1 MGTNTPLI
9 KIRGNLIML
18 CSIIILDGLSVGGA
32 EISRP
37 REEKQKAAIMV
48 PATRLKLII
57 STPSKTMLIIKIKK
71 VINRP
76 NIRDANISPRIIAH
90 NVIGAE
96 TNLSKVFILVSQGA
110 ITGPMDET
118 VTKSVIPSNPGI
130 RKLKERFLP
139 KAKAI
144 NKKDGISI
152 PDINTGPFK

>member
-1 MGTNTPLI
+1 
-9 KIRGNLIML
+9 
-18 CSIIILDGLSVGGA
+18 LDGLSVGGA
-32 EISRP
+32 DIKRP

-48 PATRLKLII
+48 PASRLKLNIPI
-57 STPSKTMLIIKIKK
+57 PNKIVLIIKMKK

-76 NIRDANISPRIIAH
+76 NIREATISPRIIAH

-118 VTKSVIPSNPGI
+118 VTKSAMPTRPGI
-130 RKLKERFLP
+130 KKVKERFLP

-152 PDINTGPFK
+152 PDITTGPFK